1 MKGLQTRRI
10 LVGRII
16 DNVRF
21 NFLYI
26 DSYVFG
32 RNWVYPESVVP
43 YNMFR
48 YIVSGEGTFFIDDEK
63 IIAGKDE
70 IIYIPRGCRFSCYAK
85 TDNFSFISIRFTTSV
100 HFEGGDLLADYYG
113 IPYVLRAKNEK
124 QYFEQMLV
132 L

>member
-48 YIVSGEGTFFIDDEK
+48 YIVSGEGTFFIDDE
-63 IIAGKDE
+63 
-70 IIYIPRGCRFSCYAK
+70 
-85 TDNFSFISIRFTTSV
+85 
-100 HFEGGDLLADYYG
+100 
-113 IPYVLRAKNEK
+113 
-124 QYFEQMLV
+124 
-132 L
+132 